1 MKLIVGITG
10 ASGAVLG
17 VRVLEALR
25 ELGVETHL
33 VLSKWGRA
41 TVEFETDCTVAQVRA
56 MADYS
61 YAPGDQCAAIASGS
75 FRTDGMVIVPCS
87 MKTLAAVRMGY
98 GDDLITRAADVAL
111 KERRRLVVVPRE
123 LPFSEIHLENMLALT
138 RMGAVIA
145 PPVPV
150 FYTRPATVDDVVTQL
165 TARVL
170 DQFGL
175 DLPQAQRWTGLPD
188 QRLRPVASAR

>member
-61 YAPGDQCAAIASGS
+61 YAPGTSAPRS
-75 FRTDGMVIVPCS
+75 P
-87 MKTLAAVRMGY
+87 AVRSGPTAWS
-98 GDDLITRAADVAL
+98 LCRAA
-111 KERRRLVVVPRE
+111 
-123 LPFSEIHLENMLALT
+123 
-138 RMGAVIA
+138 
-145 PPVPV
+145 
-150 FYTRPATVDDVVTQL
+150 
-165 TARVL
+165 
-170 DQFGL
+170 
-175 DLPQAQRWTGLPD
+175 
-188 QRLRPVASAR
+188 